1 MKANAFG
8 RFWTAG
14 QTLAGYEA
22 MAMAMA
28 MVRMGRVGRIGGCAT
43 RAQATF
49 IAALFDIAAS
59 FDRCRSQS

>member
-14 QTLAGYEA
+14 QTLAGYEVK
-22 MAMAMA
+22 A
-28 MVRMGRVGRIGGCAT
+28 MVRMGQVGRIGGCAT
-43 RAQATF
+43 RGQATF
-49 IAALFDIAAS
+49 IAALFDVAAS